1 MWFCFDHRAI
11 EQDADLD
18 MSLPPGLD
26 RGTADQ
32 QVHDEHRFAIQPDW
46 RWGWQGLVCGGLHRI
61 LAECCGMYW
70 CNFLTVRRRI
80 AASLFSL
87 LTWVNR
93 HAPGQ
98 WIKAASRQIESRFF
112 ILRNPEETSS
122 TNDLGYNIIL
132 FIHLQLDYISEFPFG
147 VNVEWTGDAFPF
159 AMFWSN
165 LGHFYNR
172 NHIRS
177 YWVQVVTCA
186 VYKILCQMAVCLA
199 ERPTWASPRTS

>member
-1 MWFCFDHRAI
+1 MSFCFDHRAL

-18 MSLPPGLD
+18 ISLPPGLG
-26 RGTADQ
+26 RCTGDQ

-46 RWGWQGLVCGGLHRI
+46 RWGWQGLVCGGLYRI

-70 CNFLTVRRRI
+70 CHFLTVRRSI

-122 TNDLGYNIIL
+122 TNWSGISYNYL
-132 FIHLQLDYISEFPFG
+132 H
-147 VNVEWTGDAFPF
+147 PF
-159 AMFWSN
+159 AVRLHFRISVWCRMSWRCISFCYVLIKSR
-165 LGHFYNR
+165 HFYNR

-177 YWVQVVTCA
+177 
-186 VYKILCQMAVCLA
+186 
-199 ERPTWASPRTS
+199 